1 MRTIIIEG
9 RDEIDQIIRSCKTCF
24 VSLCENNIPYVVPMN
39 FALDNNVIIL
49 HMAKSGKKWDIL
61 NQNPHVC
68 INWTLGEKIA
78 WQDVEVGCSYRVKS
92 KSVIVE
98 GIAEFVEDNQE
109 KESCMQKIMA
119 QYSPM
124 TFKFSIP
131 SINNVGVVKIR
142 ILAISAKKFGTKVI
156 MPWNKND
163 SSDDDE

>member
-1 MRTIIIEG
+1 MRTINIES
-9 RDEIDQIIRSCKTCF
+9 REEIDQIIRSCKTCF

-39 FALDNNVIIL
+39 FALDDGVVIL
-49 HMAKSGKKWDIL
+49 HMAKSGRKWEML

-68 INWTLGEKIA
+68 INWISGEKIA
-78 WQDVEVGCSYRVKS
+78 WQDAEVGCSYRVKS

-98 GIAEFVEDNQE
+98 GIAEIVEDYHE
-109 KESCMQKIMA
+109 KESCMHKIMA

-124 TFKFSIP
+124 NFKFSKP

-163 SSDDDE
+163 SSEEEE

>member
-1 MRTIIIEG
+1 MRTIIIES

-39 FALDNNVIIL
+39 FALDNNDVIL
-49 HMAKSGKKWDIL
+49 HMAQSGRKWDML
-61 NQNPHVC
+61 GKNPNVC
-68 INWTLGEKIA
+68 INWISGEKIA

-98 GIAEFVEDNQE
+98 GTAEFVEDYQE
-109 KESCMQKIMA
+109 KADCMQKLMA
-119 QYSPM
+119 HYSPM
-124 TFKFSIP
+124 TFKFSAP